1 MWSKTEEICYSKIR
15 KNVGMTA
22 FFEKSYKNTRTREE
36 WSEPVLGERRVRIIS
51 VLGLEKAAEALM
63 VENGDQIPISRKTSA
78 IWEIPEKSK
87 ER

>member
-1 MWSKTEEICYSKIR
+1 MLWNP
-15 KNVGMTA
+15 KNVGMTG
-22 FFEKSYKNTRTREE
+22 FFKKSYKNTRTREE